1 MGRCHPNLL
10 SLLSNGD
17 TNFSC
22 LESTSGSHTSR
33 YTKILDATVKFGA
46 QEQGIKAI
54 TPKIMEQQIQGDKL
68 VNPVF
73 TTLWAR
79 PDA

>member
-1 MGRCHPNLL
+1 
-10 SLLSNGD
+10 
-17 TNFSC
+17 
-22 LESTSGSHTSR
+22 
-33 YTKILDATVKFGA
+33 LDATVKFGA

-54 TPKIMEQQIQGDKL
+54 TPKIKEQQIQGDKL
-68 VNPVF
+68 VNLVF